1 MQLESRTL
9 LTDALGAAR
18 LIDDFARE
26 RAFEELS
33 KDELLRSAIYWQFAL
48 LGEALT
54 RLRKLDQNTFDQIS
68 EAWRMVGFRN
78 QILHGYDV
86 IQDNITWQIV
96 QDKLP
101 LLKLELEQL
110 LKR

>member
-9 LTDALGAAR
+9 LTDALQAVR
-18 LIDDFARE
+18 TIEEFARG
-26 RAFEELS
+26 RGFDDLA
-33 KDELLRSAIYWQFAL
+33 KDKLLRSAIYWQFAL

-54 RLRKLDQNTFDQIS
+54 RLQKLDQPTFDSITES
-68 EAWRMVGFRN
+68 WRIVGFRN

-96 QDKLP
+96 QDAA
-101 LLKLELEQL
+101 
-110 LKR
+110 